1 MITSDSISDLK
12 NKLLLGLT
20 PATAWTAILGFIIF
34 TTLCIVTGSG
44 TVIRP
49 LFPAGAFGVGILLYR
64 RYPVL
69 YLGFTW
75 WLWILTPLVARLV
88 DYRSGW
94 DSQRLMLVAPYLVSL
109 ITTIS
114 LVRYLPSA
122 YYQNGLPFV
131 LSIVGV
137 IYGCAIGLVQFSPV
151 SVFRSLLDW
160 WTPISLSFYLFIN
173 WRNYP
178 KYSKN
183 LQNVFTWGVLV
194 TGVYGIYQYLIAPEW
209 DKYWLNESGMFT
221 SAGNPEPF
229 GIRVWSTMHS
239 PGPFSSFMLA
249 GLLLL
254 FISQSWLRIPAM
266 AAGYLSFLLS
276 LVRSAWG
283 SWLLGLLQ
291 ISISLKPKLQMRLIL
306 TIAIMAMCVIPIA
319 TVEPFAGAITKR
331 LLTLSDIQ
339 NDGSFNDRSKNYQQN
354 LDFALQSW
362 MGNGIGGT
370 WVTGADGSINAIVVD
385 SGIIETLLTIG
396 WLGAI
401 PYFLGLCLMM
411 FKVLRSSVGR
421 TDPFMNASR
430 GISLSFFAQLIF
442 GNSITGFSGILLWSF
457 LGVSLAADKYHHYL
471 SKQVRLAGD

>member
-1 MITSDSISDLK
+1 MTIDESMLTGK
-12 NKLLLGLT
+12 QKLWGLT
-20 PATAWTAILGFIIF
+20 PAPAWTAILVLIVF
-34 TTLCIVTGSG
+34 TTLLIVAGAGSLL
-44 TVIRP
+44 RP
-49 LFPAGAFGVGILLYR
+49 LFPLGALGVGVFLYL

-75 WLWILTPLVARLV
+75 WLWILTPLAARLV

-109 ITTIS
+109 ITLHS
-114 LVRYLPSA
+114 LVKYFPATCRH
-122 YYQNGLPFV
+122 QGLPFGM
-131 LSIVGV
+131 SIVGV
-137 IYGCAIGLVQFSPV
+137 MYGCAIGLVQFSPM

-160 WTPISLSFYLFIN
+160 LTPISLSFYLFVN

-178 KYSKN
+178 NYSKN

-194 TGVYGIYQYLIAPEW
+194 TGVYGIYQYLVAPEW

-221 SAGNPEPF
+221 SAGNPVPF

-254 FISQSWLRIPAM
+254 FSSQSGLRIPAM
-266 AAGYLSFLLS
+266 AVGYLSLLLS

-283 SWLLGLLQ
+283 SWLLGLSQ
-291 ISISLKPKLQMRLIL
+291 IAISLNPRLQMRLII
-306 TIAIMAMCVIPIA
+306 TIAIVAICAIPLA
-319 TVEPFAGAITKR
+319 TVEPFAGTISKR
-331 LLTLSDIQ
+331 LLTLADLQ
-339 NDGSFNDRSKNYQQN
+339 NDNSFHDRSGNYQQN
-354 LDFALQSW
+354 LDLALQSW

-370 WVTGADGSINAIVVD
+370 WTTGADGSIQSTVID

-401 PYFLGLCLMM
+401 PYFLGLGLMM
-411 FKVLRSSVGR
+411 YKVLGSAVGR
-421 TDPFMNASR
+421 LDSFMNAAR

-457 LGVSLAADKYHHYL
+457 LGVSMAADRYHHYL
-471 SKQVRLAGD
+471 SKQVK

>member
-12 NKLLLGLT
+12 NKLLLGFT
-20 PATAWTAILGFIIF
+20 PAPAWTAILGFIIF

-44 TVIRP
+44 AVLRP
-49 LFPAGAFGVGILLYR
+49 IFPLGAFGIGLLLYF

-75 WLWILTPLVARLV
+75 WLWMLTPLVARLV

-94 DSQRLMLVAPYLVSL
+94 DPQRLMLVAPYLVSL
-109 ITTIS
+109 ITTSS
-114 LVRYLPSA
+114 LVRYLPYA

-137 IYGCAIGLVQFSPV
+137 IYGCSIGLVQYSPL

-160 WTPISLSFYLFIN
+160 LTPISLGFYLFVN

-178 KYSKN
+178 KYCKN

-194 TGVYGIYQYLIAPEW
+194 TGVYGIYQYIVAPEW

-221 SAGNPEPF
+221 SSGNPEPF

-254 FISQSWLRIPAM
+254 FSSQSFLRIPAM
-266 AAGYLSFLLS
+266 AVGYLSFLLS

-283 SWLLGLLQ
+283 AWFLGLVQ
-291 ISISLKPKLQMRLIL
+291 IAISLKPKLQMRLIL
-306 TIAIMAMCVIPIA
+306 TIVIMAMCVIPLA
-319 TVEPFAGAITKR
+319 TVEPFAGAISKR
-331 LLTLSDIQ
+331 VLSLSDLQ
-339 NDGSFNDRSKNYQQN
+339 NDNSFNERSGTYQQS
-354 LDFALQSW
+354 LDLALQSW
-362 MGNGIGGT
+362 RGNGIGGT
-370 WVTGADGSINAIVVD
+370 WTTGADGSITSTVID
-385 SGIIETLLTIG
+385 SGIIETLMTIG

-411 FKVLRSSVGR
+411 YKVLCSSVGR
-421 TDPFMNASR
+421 SDAFMNAAR

-442 GNSITGFSGILLWSF
+442 GNSITGMSGILLWSF
-457 LGVSLAADKYHHYL
+457 LGISMAADKYHRYF
-471 SKQVRLAGD
+471 SKQVK

>member
-1 MITSDSISDLK
+1 MTIDSMLERK
-12 NKLLLGLT
+12 NKLVASLT
-20 PATAWTAILGFIIF
+20 PVPAWTAILGLFVF
-34 TTLCIVTGSG
+34 TTLL
-44 TVIRP
+44 TVVGAGAILRP
-49 LFPAGAFGVGILLYR
+49 LFPVGALGVGIMLYR

-75 WLWILTPLVARLV
+75 WLWILTPLAARFV

-109 ITTIS
+109 ITLQA
-114 LVRYLPSA
+114 LVRYLPTT
-122 YYQNGLPFV
+122 YRHDGLPFM
-131 LSIVGV
+131 LSIVAV
-137 IYGCAIGLVQFSPV
+137 MYGCAIGLVQFSPI

-160 WTPISLSFYLFIN
+160 LTPISLGFYLFVN

-194 TGVYGIYQYLIAPEW
+194 TGVYGIYQYLVAPEW

-254 FISQSWLRIPAM
+254 FSSQSWLRIPAM
-266 AAGYLSFLLS
+266 AAGYLAFLLS

-291 ISISLKPKLQMRLIL
+291 ISISLKPKLQMRSIL
-306 TIAIMAMCVIPIA
+306 TIAIIAICVIPLA
-319 TVEPFAGAITKR
+319 TVEPFAGAISKR
-331 LLTLSDIQ
+331 LLSLSDLQ
-339 NDGSFNDRSKNYQQN
+339 NDNSFNERSGTYQQS
-354 LDFALQSW
+354 LDLALQSW

-370 WVTGADGSINAIVVD
+370 WTTGADGSIASTVVD

-411 FKVLRSSVGR
+411 FKVLQSSIGRS
-421 TDPFMNASR
+421 DAFMNASR

-442 GNSITGFSGILLWSF
+442 GNSISGFSGILLWSF
-457 LGVSLAADKYHHYL
+457 LGVSLAADKYHHYFL
-471 SKQVRLAGD
+471 SKQVRLEGD

>member
-1 MITSDSISDLK
+1 MTIDESILAGK
-12 NKLLLGLT
+12 HKLFWGLT
-20 PATAWTAILGFIIF
+20 PAPAWTAILVLIVL
-34 TTLCIVTGSG
+34 TALCIVAGAGS
-44 TVIRP
+44 ILRP
-49 LFPAGAFGVGILLYR
+49 LFPLGSLGVGVFLYR

-75 WLWILTPLVARLV
+75 WLWILTPLAARLV

-109 ITTIS
+109 ITLHS
-114 LVRYLPSA
+114 LGRYLPSA
-122 YYQNGLPFV
+122 YYQNGLPFM
-131 LSIVGV
+131 LSIAGV
-137 IYGCAIGLVQFSPV
+137 IYGCLIGLVQYSPL

-160 WTPISLSFYLFIN
+160 LTPISLGFYLFIN

-178 KYSKN
+178 KYSEN

-194 TGVYGIYQYLIAPEW
+194 TGVYGIYQYLVAPEW

-221 SAGNPEPF
+221 SAGNPVPF
-229 GIRVWSTMHS
+229 EIRVWSTMHS

-254 FISQSWLRIPAM
+254 FSSQSGLRIPAM

-283 SWLLGLLQ
+283 SWLLGLSH
-291 ISISLKPKLQMRLIL
+291 IAISLKPKLQMRLIL
-306 TIAIMAMCVIPIA
+306 TIAIMAIFVIPLA

-331 LLTLSDIQ
+331 LLTLSDLQ
-339 NDGSFNDRSKNYQQN
+339 NDGSFNQRSGIYQEG
-354 LDFALQSW
+354 LDLALQSW
-362 MGNGIGGT
+362 IGSGIGKT
-370 WVTGADGSINAIVVD
+370 WTTAADGSIESTVID

-411 FKVLRSSVGR
+411 YKVLRSSVGR
-421 TDPFMNASR
+421 SDAFMNAAR

-442 GNSITGFSGILLWSF
+442 GNSITGVSGILLWSF
-457 LGVSLAADKYHHYL
+457 LGVSLAADRYHHHL
-471 SKQVRLAGD
+471 SKQVK

>member
-1 MITSDSISDLK
+1 MTIDSILGQK
-12 NKLLLGLT
+12 HKLLAGLT
-20 PATAWTAILGFIIF
+20 PVSAWTAILGLVVF
-34 TTLCIVTGSG
+34 TTLCIVAGAG
-44 TVIRP
+44 TILRP
-49 LFPAGAFGVGILLYR
+49 LFPVGALGVGILLYR

-75 WLWILTPLVARLV
+75 WLWFLTPLVARLV

-109 ITTIS
+109 ITLQA
-114 LVRYLPSA
+114 LVLYLPSS
-122 YYQNGLPFV
+122 YRYQGLPFV
-131 LSIVGV
+131 ISIVGV
-137 IYGCAIGLVQFSPV
+137 LYGCAIGFVQYSPL
-151 SVFRSLLDW
+151 SVLRSLLDW
-160 WTPISLSFYLFIN
+160 LTPISLGFYLFIN

-178 KYSKN
+178 KYREN

-194 TGVYGIYQYLIAPEW
+194 TGVYGIYQYLVAPEW

-254 FISQSWLRIPAM
+254 LSNRSWLRIPAM

-283 SWLLGLLQ
+283 SWLFGLLH
-291 ISISLKPKLQMRLIL
+291 ISISLKPKHQLRLLL
-306 TIAIMAMCVIPIA
+306 TIAIIAICVIPLA
-319 TVEPFAGAITKR
+319 TVEPFAGAISKR
-331 LLTLSDIQ
+331 LLTLSNLQ
-339 NDGSFNDRSKNYQQN
+339 NDNSFNDRSGNYQQN
-354 LDFALQSW
+354 LDLALQSW

-370 WVTGADGSINAIVVD
+370 WTTGADGAITSAVID

-411 FKVLRSSVGR
+411 SQVLRSSVGR
-421 TDPFMNASR
+421 SDAFMNAAR
-430 GISLSFFAQLIF
+430 GISLGFFAQLIF

-457 LGVSLAADKYHHYL
+457 LGVSLAADRYHYFGQH
-471 SKQVRLAGD
+471 KFD